1 MLIRALLG
9 VCEEVG
15 TDTVERDRREEKMN
29 EKDFHAKETE
39 IVEIVNSTPLTTS
52 VSYV

>member
-15 TDTVERDRREEKMN
+15 TDTVERDSREEKVN

>member
-1 MLIRALLG
+1 MALLG

-29 EKDFHAKETE
+29 EKEFNTKETE